1 MSEPS
6 YKCAECGAKVTVD
19 PDTQVMT
26 RECEGHEDKGVI
38 LDMGEVALVG
48 VGDCG

>member
-1 MSEPS
+1 MKHS

-19 PDTQVMT
+19 ENHVIT

-38 LDMGEVALVG
+38 LDMGEVQLVG
-48 VGDCG
+48 VAKFSNQ